1 MDKEHNNTTGQEIP
15 PQTQPEPT
23 PQPPHK
29 DGGLGPVIAIIIIIV
44 ILALGAMY
52 YFTTGIEQ
60 VQNNQP
66 TEESA
71 GINSDAEAGLQTQGS
86 ATDLNA
92 IEEDLNN
99 TDFSGLDES
108 SADFEAE
115 LNQ

>member
-1 MDKEHNNTTGQEIP
+1 MDKEHNDTTGQETP

-29 DGGLGPVIAIIIIIV
+29 DGGFGPVIAIIIIVI

-60 VQNNQP
+60 IQNNQP
-66 TEESA
+66 TEEST
-71 GINSDAEAGLQTQGS
+71 GINGDAEAGLEAQGS
-86 ATDLNA
+86 ASDFNS
-92 IEEDLNN
+92 IEEDLDN

-108 SADFEAE
+108 SADFESE